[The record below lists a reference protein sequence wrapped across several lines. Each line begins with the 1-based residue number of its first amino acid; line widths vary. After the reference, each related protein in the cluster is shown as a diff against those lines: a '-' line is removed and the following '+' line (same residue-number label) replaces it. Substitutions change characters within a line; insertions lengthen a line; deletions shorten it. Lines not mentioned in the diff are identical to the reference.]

1 MGTPA
6 VDVTVIIPVYNT
18 VDYLS
23 ACLDS
28 LVGQTIGH
36 ERLEVVA
43 VDDGSTDG
51 SGELLE
57 KYAASYSGVVRV
69 FHQEN
74 SGGPARPCNAGLEH
88 ATGRYVFFLG
98 SDDYLALDAL
108 ERLVQRAD
116 QWQADVVVPVAEG
129 VNGRHVDQRLFG
141 SEHPDLAYPGT
152 LLPYS
157 LSNTKLYRRD
167 LVVEHGLR
175 YPLDLR
181 VGSDQPFTLAA
192 LRAARRIGVLGAP
205 TAYFAVKRTDDSNI
219 SYNID
224 WPTRLADLTAVVEH
238 LCEIEPEGDDRDAL
252 LVRHFSW
259 EFDKLIT
266 RDLPQLSDED
276 GAGLVAALAVLAERY
291 LTEGVR
297 RRLIVPRRIRWHH
310 VVAGD
315 LAAVRA
321 SSEEAPPI
329 GQLLVDAGGAFRR
342 LPGFRDGLPDDLFA
356 IPQGAITPWT
366 KSIETDATVRLDG
379 HTITLIAETTTL
391 DPASAQHARLTLSP
405 VNEGGEPREALD
417 LPPADGP
424 PVLASAPVTI
434 DADGAVRAEIDLAP
448 FVERGIRRAGLR
460 LRFET
465 DGRTIDRPIRV
476 PVSAVSE
483 VATPSRKLTVT
494 VTSSTENRVLVDVA
508 VPRTLARRAAGRLRR
523 EFGRLG
529 SN

>member
-1 MGTPA
+1 MGTPGA
-6 VDVTVIIPVYNT
+6 DVSVIIPVYNT

-28 LVGQTIGH
+28 LVDQTIGH

-57 KYAASYSGVVRV
+57 QYAASYPDVFRV
-69 FHQEN
+69 LHQEN
-74 SGGPARPCNAGLEH
+74 SGGPARPCNAGLDV
-88 ATGRYVFFLG
+88 ATGRFVFFLG

-108 ERLVQRAD
+108 ERLVERAD
-116 QWQADVVVPVAEG
+116 AWQADVVVPVAEG
-129 VNGRHVDQRLFG
+129 VNGRRVDQRLFKR
-141 SEHPDLAYPGT
+141 EHPDLAYPGT

-205 TAYFAVKRTDDSNI
+205 TAYFAVKRSDDSNI
-219 SYNID
+219 SYKID
-224 WPTRLADLTAVVEH
+224 WPTRLADLTSVVEH

-266 RDLPQLSDED
+266 RDLPLLPDEE
-276 GAGLVAALAVLAERY
+276 GEGLLAALAVLADRY

-297 RRLIVPRRIRWHH
+297 RRLTVPRRVRWHH

-315 LAAVRA
+315 LAALRA
-321 SSEEAPPI
+321 ASDEAPTTGP
-329 GQLLVDAGGAFRR
+329 LLVEAGGAFSP
-342 LPGFRDGLPDDLFA
+342 LPGFREGLPDDLFV
-356 IPQGAITPWT
+356 IPQGAIAPWIQ
-366 KSIETDATVRLDG
+366 SIDLAATVRLEG
-379 HTITLIAETTTL
+379 HTIFVTASTATL
-391 DPASAQHARLTLSP
+391 DPASARHARLTLSP
-405 VNEGGEPREALD
+405 LNDAGDPRGALD
-417 LPPADGP
+417 VSRSDGTR
-424 PVLASAPVTI
+424 VLASGPMTI
-434 DADGAVRAEIDLAP
+434 GADGDVQAEVDLTP
-448 FVERGIRRAGLR
+448 FIEQGGGRAGLR
-460 LRFET
+460 LRIET
-465 DGRTIDRPIRV
+465 DDRIFDRPFRV
-476 PVSAVSE
+476 AVSAASE
-483 VATPSRKLTVT
+483 VATRSWNASIK
-494 VTSSTENRVLVDVA
+494 VTSSTEDRVLVDVT
-508 VPRTLARRAAGRLRR
+508 VERTLAGRVLGRLRR
-523 EFGRLG
+523 
-529 SN
+529 N

>member
-1 MGTPA
+1 MHTPV

-23 ACLDS
+23 PCLDS

-57 KYAASYSGVVRV
+57 KYAASYPEVFRV
-69 FHQEN
+69 FHQDN
-74 SGGPARPCNAGLEH
+74 SGGPAGPCNVGLEH

-116 QWQADVVVPVAEG
+116 EWQADVVVPVSEG
-129 VNGRHVDQRLFG
+129 VNGRNVDQRLFR
-141 SEHPDLAYPGT
+141 SEHPDLVYPGT

-167 LVVEHGLR
+167 LVVEHGIR

-192 LRAARRIGVLGAP
+192 LRAARRIGVLGRP
-205 TAYFAVKRTDDSNI
+205 TSYFAVKRSDDSNI
-219 SYNID
+219 SYKID

-291 LTEGVR
+291 LTDGVR

-310 VVAGD
+310 VMAGD

-321 SSEEAPPI
+321 ASDESPPT
-329 GQLLVDAGGAFRR
+329 GMLLVDAAGAFRM

-366 KSIETDATVRLDG
+366 KSIETEAAVRLDG
-379 HTITLIAETTTL
+379 HTIVVTGSTTTL
-391 DPASAQHARLTLSP
+391 DPRSAKHARVTLSP
-405 VNEGGEPREALD
+405 LDDAGEPHAALD
-417 LPPADGP
+417 LPSAEAP
-424 PVLASAPVTI
+424 PVLASGAVTI
-434 DADGAVRAEIDLAP
+434 SADGAVRAEVDLMP
-448 FVERGIRRAGLR
+448 FIEHGGSRAGLR
-460 LRFET
+460 LRIET
-465 DGRTIDRPIRV
+465 DGRIIDRPIRV
-476 PVSAVSE
+476 PVSAASE
-483 VATPSRKLTVT
+483 VATRSRKVAVR
-494 VTSSTENRVLVDVA
+494 VTSSTGDRVLVDVA

-523 EFGRLG
+523 ELGRLG
-529 SN
+529 SK